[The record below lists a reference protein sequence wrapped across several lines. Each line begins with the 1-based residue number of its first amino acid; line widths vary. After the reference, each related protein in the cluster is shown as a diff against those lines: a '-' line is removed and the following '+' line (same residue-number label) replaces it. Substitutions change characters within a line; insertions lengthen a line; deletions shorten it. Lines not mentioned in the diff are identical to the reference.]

1 MVDQTFEGRP
11 VEHPI
16 SIALAEALQDFK
28 LTKSWF
34 KRVLTSRERLLNQ
47 PTFATMDALETYGEN
62 TASSLLY
69 LHLESLGAHSHGAE
83 HAAGHLGKAL
93 GIATVLRGL
102 PFQLEKRNLCLPSQ
116 IMAKHS
122 LSAEEIFRSGPSIN
136 FSDAVYEIATRA
148 NDQLLTARS
157 FSKDVPKEA
166 IPALLAAV
174 LSTNVGATTILFI
187 ASREK

>member
-1 MVDQTFEGRP
+1 MVDQTFDGRP
-11 VEHPI
+11 LEHPI
-16 SIALAEALQDFK
+16 SIALAQSLDSCK

-34 KRVLTSRERLLNQ
+34 KRVLTSREKLLNQ
-47 PTFATMDALETYGEN
+47 PTFATIDSLETYGEN

-69 LHLESLGAHSHGAE
+69 LHLESLGVQSHGAE

-93 GIATVLRGL
+93 GIVTVLRGL

-116 IMAKHS
+116 IMAKYS
-122 LSAEEIFRSGPSIN
+122 ISAEQVLRKGPPLN
-136 FSDAVYEIATRA
+136 FSDAIFEIATRA

-166 IPALLAAV
+166 IPALLSAV
-174 LSTNVGATTILFI
+174 CAFN
-187 ASREK
+187 